1 MEPTRS
7 TRSCGS
13 WYVERVISI
22 VSPDGMLGRAFMEA
36 LADGSEPVHGVS
48 FPVIDLRDEQS
59 IERALADRPR
69 VVINCAAYTDVDA
82 AETHEADALA
92 VNGHGVG
99 RLARACRSIDAT
111 LVHFGTDYVFSGDA
125 TRPYPVD
132 APLAP
137 RGAYGRSK
145 AEGERQLIASGAAHL
160 LVRTSWLYAPWAK
173 NFVRT
178 IAKAADEK
186 DELRVVD
193 DQRGRP
199 TSAEGL
205 ARTTLALL
213 DRDARGTFH
222 ATDDGE
228 CTWFELAA
236 FIASERHSRARIVPC
251 TTEEFPRPAPRP
263 RYSVLDLSATHA
275 LAPAA
280 PHWQVA
286 VRDVLGRL
294 QPW

>member
-1 MEPTRS
+1 
-7 TRSCGS
+7 
-13 WYVERVISI
+13 
-22 VSPDGMLGRAFMEA
+22 MLGRAFAEA
-36 LADGSEPVHGVS
+36 LDVRHAAWRGVA
-48 FPVIDLRDEQS
+48 FPEIDLRDDAS
-59 IERALADRPR
+59 VAAALAGRPR

-82 AETHEADALA
+82 AESHEDDASA

-99 RLARACRSIDAT
+99 RLALACAAAGAT

-125 TRPYPVD
+125 SVPYAVD
-132 APLAP
+132 APIAP

-145 AEGERQLIASGAAHL
+145 ALGEALLADSGAAHL

-178 IAKAADEK
+178 IAKAADER

-205 ARTTLALL
+205 VATTLALL
-213 DRDARGTFH
+213 DRGARGTFH
-222 ATDDGE
+222 ATDEGE
-228 CTWFELAA
+228 CSWFELAG
-236 FIASERHSRARIVPC
+236 FIGQERKARARVVPC

-263 RYSVLDLSATHA
+263 RYSVLDLSRTHA
-275 LAPAA
+275 LVPAA
-280 PHWQVA
+280 PHWKSA